1 MLFWHHG
8 IYVWLLFSVVCY
20 CGSSWYL
27 AQMCQSGWSC
37 ISSCTEGV
45 SSFMLQ
51 VRHLFHIFS
60 LCWVFGLFCLQVFRS
75 LYENASKSTFV
86 TWLLATLVAVRDVCK
101 LVAKELTSWVCF
113 SAVAFSFYST
123 VVTSSSLQR
132 SDSVV
137 FSSILLVLSIFL
149 LLCNSGNFLS
159 ALYIS
164 IQWQKTLK

>member
-1 MLFWHHG
+1 M
-8 IYVWLLFSVVCY
+8 
-20 CGSSWYL
+20 
-27 AQMCQSGWSC
+27 
-37 ISSCTEGV
+37 
-45 SSFMLQ
+45 
-51 VRHLFHIFS
+51 
-60 LCWVFGLFCLQVFRS
+60 FCFQVFRS